1 MPDSVKV
8 KGGKREGSG
17 RKATKE
23 GSGSTIYVPNDL
35 LPLIREMITE
45 YKSKKIKA
53 IKSTWQNL

>member
-23 GSGSTIYVPNDL
+23 GSGTSIYVPNDL
-35 LPLIREMITE
+35 LPLVREMITD
-45 YKSKKIKA
+45 YKSS
-53 IKSTWQNL
+53 KS